1 MDIEKSDTMFDLVFG
16 RGMHDVAR
24 VHYTPIEIVKF
35 ASEFL
40 ADEPGKKV
48 LDVGSGAGKFCMV
61 GSVHTKGHF
70 TGVELRPHLHDSA
83 VELSKRFELENVD
96 FIQANIME
104 IDFKD
109 YEAFYVFNP
118 FYENIIISGIIDDSI
133 ELNKD
138 NYELYNIY
146 VKKQL
151 ESMPI
156 GTKLVTYFSY
166 SKEIPDNYKLLFAL
180 FDDKLKFWKKVND

>member
-61 GSVHTKGHF
+61 GSVHTKDVGAF
-70 TGVELRPHLHDSA
+70 RLEASRRADPERAQPHRDA
-83 VELSKRFELENVD
+83 
-96 FIQANIME
+96 
-104 IDFKD
+104 
-109 YEAFYVFNP
+109 
-118 FYENIIISGIIDDSI
+118 
-133 ELNKD
+133 
-138 NYELYNIY
+138 
-146 VKKQL
+146 
-151 ESMPI
+151 
-156 GTKLVTYFSY
+156 
-166 SKEIPDNYKLLFAL
+166 
-180 FDDKLKFWKKVND
+180 